1 MTIDQKLFEMLF
13 EQAKASSRLRA
24 NYDMRTSLD
33 DTSQRMLNA
42 LFLALRFL
50 SINMRILQNR
60 YFAFVVDWTKCYL
73 RKS

>member
-42 LFLALRFL
+42 LIPGSEIPIHKHEDTAE
-50 SINMRILQNR
+50 S
-60 YFAFVVDWTKCYL
+60 V
-73 RKS
+73 